1 MRHTFT
7 AVVALLI
14 LLLTGCAS
22 VADKRSAVA
31 SLPATVKSFAD
42 MEFVPVPL
50 EQSRDL
56 SLEDPKHV
64 FAFPEGN
71 GYFAAIALPASDK
84 PRTIVFQSYS
94 MGLML
99 ADASVVVPKVTFLDD
114 ARRPLGTALP
124 VNIRKKSDFLRGD
137 SFEGRVAVPV
147 AATKAVLQAA
157 EAIGQSLIIRS
168 ENGTQYPV
176 APAPAGMTSVTVTTV
191 AVATIEDSG
200 FVEDDTTAQFF
211 VVKSVDGKSV
221 PNSLRETAAA
231 SRGTGFNQNAVFT
244 GREIPAKPT
253 KLTLRG
259 THRAGAPI
267 LEIASR
273 ADGTFFS
280 VEGDVQFT
288 PVAGGR
294 YVVKGELRKEGSS
307 VWLEDAATG
316 KVVTEKV
323 RSK

>member
-22 VADKRSAVA
+22 VAEKRSAVA

-71 GYFAAIALPASDK
+71 GHFAAIALPASDK
-84 PRTIVFQSYS
+84 PRTIVFRSYS
-94 MGLML
+94 MGVLL
-99 ADASVVVPKVTFLDD
+99 QDATVVVPKVTFLDE
-114 ARRPLGTALP
+114 ARQPLGTALP
-124 VNIRKKSDFLRGD
+124 VNIRNDSDFFRGE
-137 SFEGRVAVPV
+137 SFFGRVAVPA
-147 AATKAVLQAA
+147 AATRAVLQAA
-157 EAIGQSLIIRS
+157 EAIAQSLIVRS
-168 ENGTQYPV
+168 ENGTPWPV
-176 APAPAGMTSVTVTTV
+176 AMAPAGKTSVSVTTV
-191 AVATIEDSG
+191 PVATIEDSG
-200 FVEDDTTAQFF
+200 FPEDGTKAQFF
-211 VVKSVDGKSV
+211 VIAAVDGKSV

-231 SRGTGFNQNAVFT
+231 SSGTGFNQNAVFT
-244 GREIPAKPT
+244 GREIPVKPT
-253 KLTLRG
+253 KLTLLG
-259 THRAGAPI
+259 THRTGAPI
-267 LEIASR
+267 HEIASR
-273 ADGTFFS
+273 AAGTFFS

-288 PVAGGR
+288 PVVGSR
-294 YVVKGELRKEGSS
+294 YVVKGVLSKEGSS

-316 KVVTEKV
+316 QVVTEKV